1 MLEEFGD
8 KGLLG
13 DSFPC
18 EIDIAGGGS
27 ELDFLVQ
34 YIADVSGHIFH
45 RMAEREA
52 SARGAAL
59 CAWMFGKRD
68 AEVSALN
75 TASPIKSYRCENPE
89 RRRRYLMWQ
98 RMEKDVLN
106 RTLPVQAEI
115 ESSQI

>member
-1 MLEEFGD
+1 
-8 KGLLG
+8 
-13 DSFPC
+13 
-18 EIDIAGGGS
+18 
-27 ELDFLVQ
+27 
-34 YIADVSGHIFH
+34 
-45 RMAEREA
+45 MAEREA